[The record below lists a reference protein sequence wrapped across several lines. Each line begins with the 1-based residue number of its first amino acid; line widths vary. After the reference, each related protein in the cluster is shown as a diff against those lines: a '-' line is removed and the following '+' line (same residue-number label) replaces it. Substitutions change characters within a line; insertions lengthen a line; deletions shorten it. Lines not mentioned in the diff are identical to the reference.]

1 MASQTSPP
9 EDDAAPSGAGLP
21 EADAGLPP
29 ELVSVHDPAIDRPD
43 DAVGRRLALLVGG
56 LLPAQI
62 TTTFAQLSIAEEL
75 GEAGRTAGEL
85 AGALSLPER
94 PLTRLLRAAGTFG
107 LVRMDA
113 DGTFAATALSD
124 RLRADVPGSLRD
136 MVIGF
141 MLPPTWDAVGRLP
154 ELVRTGE
161 PADPQLMWDY
171 VRAHPDAA
179 TRFAGAMGV
188 QTAALTRY
196 LRTAGYAPP
205 PCQRIVDV
213 GGSRGILLSYLLQ
226 VAPMA
231 RGVLLDRAEALTLAP
246 SVLTQA
252 GVEDRV
258 EIVTGDFMTEVPD
271 GDLHVL
277 CHVLHDWDDEIA
289 LQIAR
294 NCFRASRPGGSLVV
308 IEYLLP
314 TPPEPSLSYLM
325 DVLMM
330 TVEAGGERTREDF
343 QTLMGSAGYQF
354 SREVP
359 VTSPG
364 RTLPQRV
371 LEFRR
376 V

>member
-1 MASQTSPP
+1 MASQTLPP
-9 EDDAAPSGAGLP
+9 EDQPVSPD
-21 EADAGLPP
+21 DRDRGLPP

-56 LLPAQI
+56 FLPAQI
-62 TTTFAQLSIAEEL
+62 TTTFAQLSVAEEL
-75 GEAGRTAGEL
+75 GETGRTASEL
-85 AGALSLPER
+85 AQALDLPVR

-107 LVRMDA
+107 LVRMEA
-113 DGTFAATALSD
+113 DGTFAATAMSD

-154 ELVRTGE
+154 ELVHGE
-161 PADPQLMWDY
+161 PADTQLMWDY
-171 VRAHPDAA
+171 VKAHPDAA

-188 QTAALTRY
+188 QTSALTGY
-196 LRTAGYAPP
+196 LREAGYAPP

-213 GGSRGILLSYLLQ
+213 GGSRGILLAYLLQ

-246 SVLTQA
+246 AVLAQA
-252 GVEDRV
+252 GVEDRA
-258 EIVTGDFMTEVPD
+258 EIVTGDFMAEVPD

-277 CHVLHDWDDEIA
+277 CHVLHDWDDELA
-289 LQIAR
+289 LQIVR
-294 NCFRASRPGGSLVV
+294 NCYRASRPGGSLVV
-308 IEYLLP
+308 IEYELP

-343 QTLMGSAGYQF
+343 QTLMASAGYQF
-354 SREVP
+354 SREVA

-364 RTLPQRV
+364 RVLPQRV

>member
-1 MASQTSPP
+1 MFDPSIPDA
-9 EDDAAPSGAGLP
+9 DD
-21 EADAGLPP
+21 D
-29 ELVSVHDPAIDRPD
+29 
-43 DAVGRRLALLVGG
+43 VGRRLALLIGG
-56 LLPAQI
+56 YLPAQVVS
-62 TTTFAQLSIAEEL
+62 TLARLGVADEL
-75 GEAGRTAGEL
+75 GPYGRDAASLGQ
-85 AGALSLPER
+85 ALGPWPR
-94 PLTRLLRAAGTFG
+94 PAEPAAARGGHVRPRAAQTRTGRSRPPLCRTG
-107 LVRMDA
+107 CA
-113 DGTFAATALSD
+113 PA
-124 RLRADVPGSLRD
+124 VPGSLRD
-136 MVIGF
+136 LAIGF
-141 MLPPTWDAVGRLP
+141 VLPPTWNAMGRCP
-154 ELVRTGE
+154 TWCSTGD
-161 PADPQLMWDY
+161 PADTQLMWDY
-171 VRAHPDAA
+171 VQAHPDAA
-179 TRFAGAMGV
+179 ARFAGAMEV
-188 QTAALTRY
+188 QTTALAGY

-246 SVLTQA
+246 SVLAQA
-252 GVEDRV
+252 GVEDRA

-289 LQIAR
+289 LRIVR

-343 QTLMGSAGYQF
+343 QTLMTSAGYQF

-364 RTLPQRV
+364 RALPQRV

>member
-1 MASQTSPP
+1 MASQTIPP
-9 EDDAAPSGAGLP
+9 EDKPAPPGGT
-21 EADAGLPP
+21 DLPP

-56 LLPAQI
+56 FLPAQI
-62 TTTFAQLSIAEEL
+62 TATFAQLGVAEEL
-75 GEAGRTAGEL
+75 GETGRTASGL
-85 AGALSLPER
+85 AQALGLPAR
-94 PLTRLLRAAGTFG
+94 PLARLLRAAGTFG

-113 DGTFAATALSD
+113 DGTFAATAMSD

-171 VRAHPDAA
+171 VQAHPDAA
-179 TRFAGAMGV
+179 ARFAGAMGV
-188 QTAALTRY
+188 QTTALAGY

-246 SVLTQA
+246 SVLAQA
-252 GVEDRV
+252 GVEDRA

-289 LQIAR
+289 LQIVR
-294 NCFRASRPGGSLVV
+294 NCFRASRPGGGLVV

-343 QTLMGSAGYQF
+343 QTLMASAGYQF
-354 SREVP
+354 SREAP

-364 RTLPQRV
+364 RALPQRV